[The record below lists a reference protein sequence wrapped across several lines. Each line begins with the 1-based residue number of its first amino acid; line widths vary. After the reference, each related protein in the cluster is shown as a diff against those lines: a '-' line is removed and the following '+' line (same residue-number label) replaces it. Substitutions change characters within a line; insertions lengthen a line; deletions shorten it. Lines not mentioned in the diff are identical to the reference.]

1 MYLLSIRCIY
11 ECKWIK
17 RSLMSISY
25 HLQMVERLTND
36 TLFQNHH
43 QFFFPSSRTSRFYE
57 RPSLQWHHLLLSRRI
72 PATVGIP
79 GLSLHT
85 LCSKSNPD
93 GICSVAAGTS
103 SAYFDNSA
111 QERVQPGSN
120 FIPFPCLPPFHQT
133 VRRANIFNLS
143 LFSIVRS
150 RTRSVRVT
158 FRPLLQP
165 ILSQSAR
172 RPRHLTVQQQPSLHN
187 IIRSR
192 TSSARVTFRPLL
204 HTVLYQ
210 SARRPRYQTIRR
222 QTSLFNIILLRTS
235 RVRVTFRPL
244 LHPTPYQ
251 SPRRPRC
258 QTVGR
263 QPSI

>member
-103 SAYFDNSA
+103 SALA
-111 QERVQPGSN
+111 QERVQPLSCT
-120 FIPFPCLPPFHQT
+120 PTT
-133 VRRANIFNLS
+133 VPNSTGAATRNLS
-143 LFSIVRS
+143 FLMLCAQERAMHGTHLGLSC
-150 RTRSVRVT
+150 T
-158 FRPLLQP
+158 QP
-165 ILSQSAR
+165 
-172 RPRHLTVQQQPSLHN
+172 
-187 IIRSR
+187 
-192 TSSARVTFRPLL
+192 
-204 HTVLYQ
+204 
-210 SARRPRYQTIRR
+210 
-222 QTSLFNIILLRTS
+222 
-235 RVRVTFRPL
+235 
-244 LHPTPYQ
+244 
-251 SPRRPRC
+251 
-258 QTVGR
+258 
-263 QPSI
+263 